1 MLSKSDKSVGKGAGT
16 LTVTEDRLSLDEL
29 CIDSIRTLSMDA
41 VQKANQGHP
50 GAPMGLAPVAY
61 TLFTRLMRHNPAHPD
76 WIDRDRFILSAGH
89 ASMLLYS
96 TLFLAG
102 YPMTLDDIEHFRQ
115 LGWPTA
121 GHPERN
127 ESPGIEATTGPLGQ
141 GLSMAVGLALAERM
155 LAARF
160 NVGTHNVVDH
170 YTWVIASDGDIQEGI
185 TSEASSLAGHIGLG
199 KLIVF
204 YDDNKIQLASPTAL
218 VFSEDV
224 ASRYEAY
231 GWHVIDVGED
241 ISPAN
246 LVEVA
251 NRAKDVYDKP
261 SLIICRTH
269 IGYGSPNKQDSI
281 KAHGSALGEDEV
293 RLTKEAYGWD
303 PDKHFYVPD
312 EALEH
317 WRSATGERAKAHTE
331 WQTRFDA
338 YAAAEPEL
346 AAELERIVGLGG
358 VPEGWDG
365 EPPSFA
371 ADGKPIATR
380 AASGKVIQWV
390 AAGVPELV
398 GGSADL
404 ASSNNTEIDDGG
416 EVTTG
421 EFSGRNL
428 HFGVREHGMGAVVNG
443 LGLHGFRAYGGTFLT
458 FSDYM
463 RGAVRLSALM
473 HLPSIW
479 VWTHDSIGL
488 GSDGPTHQ
496 PVEQIAALR
505 AMPNLSVIR
514 PADANETVLA
524 WRHAVTSMDHPSA
537 LVLSRQD
544 LPILDPATIPADA
557 VERGAYVLRDA
568 IGGAEPE
575 LILIATGSEVQIA
588 LAAADMLDLQGVKTR
603 VVSMPCMDHFEQQP
617 ADYHDQVLPPAVRAR
632 VSIEA
637 AATFGWHRWVGELGE
652 VIGMET
658 FGASGTIEQLY
669 PHFGFTAE
677 HVAEAGRAAVK
688 RAAAA

>member
-1 MLSKSDKSVGKGAGT
+1 MTA
-16 LTVTEDRLSLDEL
+16 TEDRLSLDEL
-29 CIDSIRTLSMDA
+29 CIDTVRTLSIDA

-61 TLFTRLMRHNPAHPD
+61 TLYTRLMRHNPADPE

-96 TLFLAG
+96 SLFLAG

-141 GLSMAVGLALAERM
+141 GFSMSVGLALAEHM

-160 NVGTHNVVDH
+160 NVGGHNVVDH

-185 TSEASSLAGHIGLG
+185 SSEASSFAGHLGLG

-231 GWHVIDVGED
+231 GWHVTDVGED
-241 ISPAN
+241 ISPDN
-246 LVEVA
+246 LVEAA
-251 NRAKDVYDKP
+251 NRAKDVPDKP

-269 IGYGSPNKQDSI
+269 IGYGSPNKQDST

-317 WRSATGERAKAHTE
+317 WRSATAERAEAQTE
-331 WQTRFDA
+331 WQRRFEA
-338 YAAAEPEL
+338 YSAAEPEL
-346 AAELERIVGLGG
+346 AAELERIVGLSGA
-358 VPEGWDG
+358 PKGWDSK
-365 EPPSFA
+365 PLSFS
-371 ADGKPIATR
+371 ADDKPIATR
-380 AASGKVIQWV
+380 AASGKTIQWV

-404 ASSNNTEIDDGG
+404 ASSNNTDIADGG
-416 EVTTG
+416 DVVTG
-421 EFSGRNL
+421 EFAGRNL
-428 HFGVREHGMGAVVNG
+428 HFGVREHAMGAIVNG
-443 LGLHGFRAYGGTFLT
+443 LALHGFRAYGGTFLT

-496 PVEQIAALR
+496 PIEHIPALR

-524 WRHAVTSMDHPSA
+524 WRHAVGSTNHPSA

-544 LPILDPATIPADA
+544 LPILDPASVPADA

-568 IGGAEPE
+568 IAGEPE
-575 LILIATGSEVQIA
+575 LILIATGSEVEIA
-588 LAAADMLDLQGVKTR
+588 LAAADILDLPGHQD
-603 VVSMPCMDHFEQQP
+603 PCRQH
-617 ADYHDQVLPPAVRAR
+617 AVHGPLRRAGR
-632 VSIEA
+632 RLSRPGA
-637 AATFGWHRWVGELGE
+637 AARGARSRFDRGRRHLRLASLG
-652 VIGMET
+652 
-658 FGASGTIEQLY
+658 
-669 PHFGFTAE
+669 
-677 HVAEAGRAAVK
+677 R
-688 RAAAA
+688 